1 MALSTSLPSL
11 LDTLTT
17 ALRSASSSLPFLDTL
32 LPPQDGISLL
42 DTKNELLLSYI
53 QHVVFLL
60 CLKLRALN
68 PRDPGAGEARI
79 QDEVVKKAVEL
90 RVYMEKGVLPLERR
104 LKYQVDKVLR
114 AAEDAERAVQATESK
129 TQKNSV
135 NGTKATPRETNGSNS
150 DTNANSDS
158 ESDSDA
164 SIDPLSHRPN
174 PSAFAQ
180 PPSQT
185 SSKPNTT
192 PQDGIYRP
200 PRITPTAFPTT
211 IAKETRSKPNP
222 KNNKSAVLDDFIST
236 EFSAT
241 PTAEPSIGST
251 ILSHG
256 RKTKSSKERAIDA
269 ERNAYEESN
278 FVRLPK
284 ESKADRRKK
293 GGGAAERE
301 RQRGGYGGEEWRGLG
316 EGVERIERLVGR
328 KKGVGRMAEGSR
340 KRDRDGDRGAEK
352 IGERFEKRRKTVERR
367 GR

>member
-1 MALSTSLPSL
+1 MALSTSLPNL

-68 PRDPGAGEARI
+68 PRDPDAGEARI

-129 TQKNSV
+129 TQMKKSV
-135 NGTKATPRETNGSNS
+135 NGTKATPRETNGSSS

-185 SSKPNTT
+185 SSNPNTT

-200 PRITPTAFPTT
+200 PRITPTALPTT
-211 IAKETRSKPNP
+211 IAKETRSKPKP
-222 KNNKSAVLDDFIST
+222 NKSAVLDDFIST
-236 EFSAT
+236 EFST
-241 PTAEPSIGST
+241 IPTAEPSIGST

-256 RKTKSSKERAIDA
+256 RKTKSTKERAIDA